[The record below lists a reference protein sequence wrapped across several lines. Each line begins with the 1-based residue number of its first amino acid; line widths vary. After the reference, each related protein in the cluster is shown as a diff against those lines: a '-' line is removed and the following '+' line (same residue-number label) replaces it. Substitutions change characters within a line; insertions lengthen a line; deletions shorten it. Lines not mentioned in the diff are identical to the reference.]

1 MQFNNYQ
8 EILDDLDNVLD
19 DLDYVYKEDD
29 YSDDDFSN
37 VFADDDDDNDCIF
50 VKRMK
55 CWENTRE
62 ICKTMNPPPNS
73 EKVIY
78 SNNEFTKR
86 FHKSNVQ
93 FFNIDAIE
101 CAIEQLVKKLNPLV
115 LNLADDCF
123 AGGCVKS
130 GSGAQEESLF
140 RTTNYFQ
147 SLKQTFYPI
156 KRNEAVYSPE
166 ISVIKTSEKTDWKLI
181 DQNEMPKICF
191 IACPGLKYPDTVT
204 TNGEKI
210 LLDSDVDILKNK
222 IKLIIQT
229 AVLKN
234 HDTIIFGALGCGA
247 WKNPRKHVA
256 EIFKEVLD
264 EYDGVVLNYF
274 FAIMNTNEDNYIVR
288 DHDKGVEKTIDI
300 FTEVFRS

>member
-1 MQFNNYQ
+1 MEFTNYQ
-8 EILDDLDNVLD
+8 DLLDDVLD
-19 DLDYVYKEDD
+19 DLDYLYKEDD

-73 EKVIY
+73 EKITY

-86 FHKSNVQ
+86 FQESNIQ
-93 FFNIDAIE
+93 FFNLDAID
-101 CAIEQLVKKLNPLV
+101 CAIEQLVQKLNPLV

-123 AGGCVKS
+123 PGGCVKS

-140 RTTNYFQ
+140 RRTDYFQ

-156 KRNEAVYSPE
+156 RRNEAVYSPE
-166 ISVIKTSEKTDWKLI
+166 ISVIKANEKMDWKLI
-181 DQNEMPKICF
+181 DQDKIQKICF
-191 IACPGLKYPDTVT
+191 IACPGLKYPDT
-204 TNGEKI
+204 NGEKR
-210 LLDSDVDILKNK
+210 LLDSDVAILKNK

-229 AVLKN
+229 AVIKK

-274 FAIMNTNEDNYIVR
+274 FAIMNTTDDNYIVR
-288 DHDKGVEKTIDI
+288 DHDKCIEKTIDI
-300 FTEVFRS
+300 FTEVFKTVRVV